1 MRIRKKK
8 QLEMILENV
17 PCHPNPKVEL
27 EQYSTPS
34 SIAADLIWNAY
45 TLGDI
50 KDLSVLDLGCGTG
63 IFAIA
68 SWIMGSSY
76 SLGIDIDQESLDL
89 GQKTIIDLI
98 GLNQLSDI
106 DGSDINFM
114 LGDVNQY
121 DSISYLLNDTL
132 KQSNSK
138 YEKLME
144 YYNGYS
150 DGFSDKS
157 TMRFDTLFQNPPFG
171 SQERGM
177 RHADRKFM
185 EFAMNSAEVI
195 YSFHMKSTEEFVI
208 DFYNDLGGDVSHK
221 FVYKFPIPK
230 IYDFHKKESQDVKV
244 VVLRVE
250 NFK

>member
-1 MRIRKKK
+1 MKIRKKK

-45 TLGDI
+45 GLGDI

-63 IFAIA
+63 IFAIG
-68 SWIMGSSY
+68 SWIMGSAY
-76 SLGIDIDQESLDL
+76 SLGIDIDQESIDL

-106 DGSDINFM
+106 DESNINFM

-121 DSISYLLNDTL
+121 YSLSSLLNDNL
-132 KQSNSK
+132 NQSNPQ

-144 YYNGYS
+144 YYNGHL
-150 DGFSDKS
+150 DKS
-157 TMRFDTLFQNPPFG
+157 TMKFGTLFQNPPFG

-185 EFAMNSAEVI
+185 EFAMNSADVI
-195 YSFHMKSTEEFVI
+195 YSFHMKNTEEFVI

-230 IYDFHKKESQDVKV
+230 IYDFHKRESQDVKV